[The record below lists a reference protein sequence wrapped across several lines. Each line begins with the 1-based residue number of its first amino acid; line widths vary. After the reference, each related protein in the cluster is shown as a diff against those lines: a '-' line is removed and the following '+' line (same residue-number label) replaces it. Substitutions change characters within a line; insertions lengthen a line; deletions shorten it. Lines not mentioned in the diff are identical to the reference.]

1 MSNSL
6 HSILARIWAIIYK
19 EWRQMRRDRL
29 TFGMLI
35 GIPVMQLILFGYAV
49 NLQPRHL
56 PLAVHSEE
64 HSDITRSIIATMIRS
79 DYFDL
84 VAEEQDAAKTT
95 ALLQAGKV
103 NYVLSIPA
111 GFSQAV
117 VRGERPSLLLE
128 IDASDPATSSAGAY
142 FSEMVAYALRP
153 FAHDSRQLSQVK
165 TPVNIIV
172 HNAFNP
178 QLETQLNIV
187 PGLLGVIITMT
198 GIMITAITMTRER
211 ERGTMENLLAMPI
224 RPLEVMIGKVIPYI
238 MVGLLQ
244 SLMIIG
250 AALWLFDVP
259 FIGNTVILMVGLLL
273 FLLAN
278 LTLGFTFST
287 IAASQLQAL
296 QMTFFFFL
304 PSLMLSGFMF
314 TFRGMPIW
322 AQYLGEVFPLTH
334 FLRIIR
340 GVMLK
345 DANWQMLIPE
355 FAAILIFW
363 LLVILLAMMRYK
375 RTVS

>member
-1 MSNSL
+1 M
-6 HSILARIWAIIYK
+6 YK

-29 TFGMLI
+29 TLGMLI
-35 GIPVMQLILFGYAV
+35 GIPVIQLILFGYAV

-64 HSDITRSIIATMIRS
+64 HSDITRSIIAAMVHS

-84 VAEEQDAAKTT
+84 VAKEQDAAKTT

-142 FSEMVAYALRP
+142 LSEIVAYAIKP
-153 FAHDSRQLSQVK
+153 FAHDPRQLSQVN
-165 TPVNIIV
+165 TPVNVIV

-250 AALWLFDVP
+250 AALWLFNVP
-259 FIGNTVILMVGLLL
+259 FIGDSVILMAGLLL

-278 LTLGFTFST
+278 LTLGFAFST

-345 DANWQMLIPE
+345 DANWQMLMVE
-355 FAAILIFW
+355 FAAILAFW
-363 LLVILLAMMRYK
+363 LLSIVLAMVRYK
-375 RTVS
+375 RTIH

>member
-1 MSNSL
+1 MS
-6 HSILARIWAIIYK
+6 HPVHFTLARIWAMIYK

-29 TFGMLI
+29 TFGMLV

-64 HSDITRSIIATMIRS
+64 HSDITRSIIATMIHS

-142 FSEMVAYALRP
+142 FSEMVTYALRP

-172 HNAFNP
+172 HNVFNP

-259 FIGNTVILMVGLLL
+259 FIGNTIILM
-273 FLLAN
+273 
-278 LTLGFTFST
+278 T
-287 IAASQLQAL
+287 SQLQAL

-345 DANWQMLIPE
+345 DANWQMLISE

>member
-1 MSNSL
+1 MSNPL
-6 HSILARIWAIIYK
+6 LFFLARIWAMIYK

-29 TFGMLI
+29 TFGMLV

-64 HSDITRSIIATMIRS
+64 HSDIVRSIVAAMVHS

-111 GFSQAV
+111 GFSKAV
-117 VRGERPSLLLE
+117 VRGEHPSLLLE

-142 FSEMVAYALRP
+142 LSGIVAYALRP
-153 FAHDSRQLSQVK
+153 FEHDPRQLSQISP
-165 TPVNIIV
+165 PVNVIV

-178 QLETQLNIV
+178 QLETRLNIV

-211 ERGTMENLLAMPI
+211 ERGTLENLLAMPI

-238 MVGLLQ
+238 VVGLLQ
-244 SLMIIG
+244 SLMIIV

-259 FIGNTVILMVGLLL
+259 FIGDTTILMVGLLL

-314 TFRGMPIW
+314 TFRGMPVW
-322 AQYLGEVFPLTH
+322 AQYLGEIFPLTH

-340 GVMLK
+340 GVILK
-345 DANWQMLIPE
+345 DANWHMLMLE
-355 FAAILIFW
+355 FAAIIAFW
-363 LLVILLAMMRYK
+363 LLAILLAMARYK
-375 RTVS
+375 RKLS

>member
-1 MSNSL
+1 MKNSFRSML
-6 HSILARIWAIIYK
+6 VRIGAMVYK
-19 EWRQMRRDRL
+19 EWQQMRRDRL

-35 GIPVMQLILFGYAV
+35 GIPVIQLILFGYAV
-49 NLQPRHL
+49 NLQPKHL
-56 PLAVHSEE
+56 PFAVHSEE
-64 HSDITRSIIATMIRS
+64 HTDITRSIIATMTHS

-84 VAEEQDAAKTT
+84 VIEEPNASKTT

-111 GFSQAV
+111 GFSQAI

-128 IDASDPATSSAGAY
+128 IDASDPATSGVGAY
-142 FSEMVAYALRP
+142 FSGMITYALQP
-153 FAHDSRQLSQVK
+153 FINDPRQIPPTIS
-165 TPVNIIV
+165 PVNIVV
-172 HNAFNP
+172 HNVFNS
-178 QLETQLNIV
+178 QLETRFNVV

-211 ERGTMENLLAMPI
+211 ERGTMENLLAMPV
-224 RPLEVMIGKVIPYI
+224 RPFEVMIGKVIPYI

-250 AALWLFDVP
+250 AALWLFNVP
-259 FIGNTVILMVGLLL
+259 FIGDTSILMAGLLL
-273 FLLAN
+273 FLFTN

-287 IAASQLQAL
+287 IATSQLQAL

-304 PSLMLSGFMF
+304 PSIMLSGFMF

-322 AQYLGEVFPLTH
+322 AQYLGEVLPLTH

-345 DANWQMLIPE
+345 DASWQMLIAE
-355 FAAILIFW
+355 FGAILVFW
-363 LLVILLAMMRYK
+363 LFSISIAMLRYK
-375 RTVS
+375 RTLN

>member
-1 MSNSL
+1 M
-6 HSILARIWAIIYK
+6 YK

-29 TFGMLI
+29 TFGMLV

-64 HSDITRSIIATMIRS
+64 HSDITRSIIAAMVHS

-84 VAEEQDAAKTT
+84 VAEEQDAAQTT

-117 VRGERPSLLLE
+117 VRGGRPSLLLE

-142 FSEMVAYALRP
+142 LSEMVAYALKP
-153 FAHDSRQLSQVK
+153 FARDPRQLSQAAE
-165 TPVNIIV
+165 PVNVVV

-178 QLETQLNIV
+178 QLETRLNIV

-198 GIMITAITMTRER
+198 GIMITAIT
-211 ERGTMENLLAMPI
+211 
-224 RPLEVMIGKVIPYI
+224 
-238 MVGLLQ
+238 LLQ

-259 FIGNTVILMVGLLL
+259 FIGDTSILMAGLLL

-314 TFRGMPIW
+314 TFRGMPVW

-345 DANWQMLIPE
+345 DANWQMLIVE
-355 FAAILIFW
+355 FAAILAFW
-363 LLVILLAMMRYK
+363 LLSILLAMIRYK
-375 RTVS
+375 RVLN

>member
-1 MSNSL
+1 MS
-6 HSILARIWAIIYK
+6 HPIRFMLARIGAIIYK

-64 HSDITRSIIATMIRS
+64 HSDITRSIIAAMVHS

-84 VAEEQDAAKTT
+84 VAAEQDGAKTT

-142 FSEMVAYALRP
+142 LAEMVTYALKP
-153 FAHDSRQLSQVK
+153 FAHDPRQLTQAAA
-165 TPVNIIV
+165 PVNVVV

-178 QLETQLNIV
+178 QLETRLNIV

-224 RPLEVMIGKVIPYI
+224 RPLEVMIGKVI
-238 MVGLLQ
+238 M
-244 SLMIIG
+244 
-250 AALWLFDVP
+250 
-259 FIGNTVILMVGLLL
+259 
-273 FLLAN
+273 
-278 LTLGFTFST
+278 
-287 IAASQLQAL
+287 
-296 QMTFFFFL
+296 
-304 PSLMLSGFMF
+304 
-314 TFRGMPIW
+314 
-322 AQYLGEVFPLTH
+322 FPLS
-334 FLRIIR
+334 
-340 GVMLK
+340 
-345 DANWQMLIPE
+345 
-355 FAAILIFW
+355 AIL
-363 LLVILLAMMRYK
+363 L
-375 RTVS
+375 S

>member
-1 MSNSL
+1 M
-6 HSILARIWAIIYK
+6 
-19 EWRQMRRDRL
+19 E
-29 TFGMLI
+29 
-35 GIPVMQLILFGYAV
+35 
-49 NLQPRHL
+49 
-56 PLAVHSEE
+56 
-64 HSDITRSIIATMIRS
+64 TR
-79 DYFDL
+79 
-84 VAEEQDAAKTT
+84 
-95 ALLQAGKV
+95 
-103 NYVLSIPA
+103 
-111 GFSQAV
+111 
-117 VRGERPSLLLE
+117 
-128 IDASDPATSSAGAY
+128 
-142 FSEMVAYALRP
+142 
-153 FAHDSRQLSQVK
+153 
-165 TPVNIIV
+165 
-172 HNAFNP
+172 
-178 QLETQLNIV
+178 LNIV

-244 SLMIIG
+244 SLMIIA
-250 AALWLFDVP
+250 AALWLFNVP
-259 FIGNTVILMVGLLL
+259 FIGNSVILMAGLAL

-345 DANWQMLIPE
+345 DANWQMLMVE
-355 FAAILIFW
+355 FAAILAFW
-363 LLVILLAMMRYK
+363 LLSIVLAMVRYK
-375 RTVS
+375 RTIH